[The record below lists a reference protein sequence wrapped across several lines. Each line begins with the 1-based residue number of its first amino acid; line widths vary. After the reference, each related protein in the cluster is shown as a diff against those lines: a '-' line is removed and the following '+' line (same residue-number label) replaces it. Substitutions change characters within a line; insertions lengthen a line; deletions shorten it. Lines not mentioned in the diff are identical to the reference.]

1 MYDKNQKMNAEIE
14 RQEQVTKKQQ
24 EMLDKKIIERQKLQE
39 RANAVIRAKKNRS
52 QSKTDTESKST
63 LNQLEGQIKML
74 NVLISKDEKK
84 YAGK

>member
-39 RANAVIRAKKNRS
+39 RANAVIRAKKSRS